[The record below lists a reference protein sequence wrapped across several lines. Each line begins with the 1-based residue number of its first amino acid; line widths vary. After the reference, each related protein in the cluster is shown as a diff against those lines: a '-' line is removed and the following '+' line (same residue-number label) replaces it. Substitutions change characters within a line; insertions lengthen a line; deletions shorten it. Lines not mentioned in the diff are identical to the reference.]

1 MSIFNFLKQRK
12 ETNADIAKKRL
23 QIIVSHQRGGEDEQ
37 KDFIPALQQ
46 ELITV
51 ISKYVKIDEDQVK
64 VELERTGDCSILEL
78 NITLPDQQE
87 GAA

>member
-12 ETNADIAKKRL
+12 ESTADIAKKRL

-37 KDFIPALQQ
+37 QDFIPQLQQ

-51 ISKYVKIDEDQVK
+51 ISKYVKVDEEQVK

-78 NITLPDQQE
+78 NITLPDTV
-87 GAA
+87 A

>member
-1 MSIFNFLKQRK
+1 MSIFNFLKRK
-12 ETNADIAKKRL
+12 ETTADIAKKRL

-37 KDFIPALQQ
+37 QDFIPALQR

-51 ISKYVKIDEDQVK
+51 ISKYVKVDEDQVK

-78 NITLPDQQE
+78 NITLPDTT
-87 GAA
+87 A

>member
-12 ETNADIAKKRL
+12 ENTAEIAKKRL

-37 KDFIPALQQ
+37 QDFIPKLQQ
-46 ELITV
+46 ELISV
-51 ISKYVKIDEDQVK
+51 ISKYVKVDENQVK

-78 NITLPDQQE
+78 NITLPDQ
-87 GAA
+87 